1 LLLEPRPAHGV
12 NRLKSIP
19 YYRWS
24 RHGVTGG
31 LTGAGR
37 VATGVEQAE
46 IRTLN
51 GRAAEEPFPVPNGLV
66 VAPMPSPKR
75 SLFPAVKSVVRRG

>member
-1 LLLEPRPAHGV
+1 MILEDLRQRA
-12 NRLKSIP
+12 
-19 YYRWS
+19 
-24 RHGVTGG
+24 
-31 LTGAGR
+31 
-37 VATGVEQAE
+37 
-46 IRTLN
+46 LN